1 MSWRRTNI
9 FKLVKSSLLA
19 HRIQLSQGAPTL
31 TDAEI
36 EELEQDSYGKMD
48 EEDMMVDHL
57 KEEEELEAMIA
68 SYEENQPGSQHRPP
82 SPSWTDED
90 FDDISMDLIIPD
102 QPTFS
107 NIQQPQNFDD
117 QQMHGS
123 DQ

>member
-1 MSWRRTNI
+1 M
-9 FKLVKSSLLA
+9 KSSLLA

-48 EEDMMVDHL
+48 DEEGMMVDHL

-68 SYEENQPGSQHRPP
+68 SYEENQPGYQHHPS

-90 FDDISMDLIIPD
+90 LDDIPMDLIIPD

-107 NIQQPQNFDD
+107 NIQQPRNFDD
-117 QQMHGS
+117 HQMHGS